1 MLSPAS
7 RPAIFTMD
15 TLLSGERAG
24 GSRWIVHDVCYA
36 INASST
42 VRLVNRG
49 CTTMNKCID
58 IQGKS
63 IRTDWIHKIERGKE
77 NGMITCTIWFAVGPV
92 SVYAFKG
99 KDAQ

>member
-1 MLSPAS
+1 
-7 RPAIFTMD
+7 
-15 TLLSGERAG
+15 
-24 GSRWIVHDVCYA
+24 
-36 INASST
+36 
-42 VRLVNRG
+42 
-49 CTTMNKCID
+49 MNKCID

-99 KDAQ
+99 KDAQTALQLLANHSALQG